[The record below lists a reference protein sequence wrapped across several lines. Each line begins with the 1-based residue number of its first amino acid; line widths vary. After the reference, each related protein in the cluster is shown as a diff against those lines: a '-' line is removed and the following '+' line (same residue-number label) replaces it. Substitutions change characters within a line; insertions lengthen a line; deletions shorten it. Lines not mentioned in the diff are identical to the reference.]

1 MMYQPVIAKNI
12 YCFRIEKF
20 SSIMTIDCCLTCDS
34 LAEESGNQEKN
45 ARVTPALF
53 WHKLEFGDEFSL
65 FCVKSEIHLQDASK
79 SSVAQKAP
87 PAITRN
93 LQEIYLLP
101 SCGIMATQERR
112 NNWQEI
118 ESKKVSVLHL
128 HLRKYNKCQSWCSP
142 SQSILSLPL
151 LLQPTKFYQMIKVEE
166 FRLCCLPPPFPARDW
181 VSPRLH
187 LLFDLWQPLQSS
199 SDHCRYR
206 RRLML
211 TRRYPTVFLKYFL
224 CHQKFLKFS
233 YNPEFS

>member
-1 MMYQPVIAKNI
+1 
-12 YCFRIEKF
+12 
-20 SSIMTIDCCLTCDS
+20 
-34 LAEESGNQEKN
+34 
-45 ARVTPALF
+45 
-53 WHKLEFGDEFSL
+53 
-65 FCVKSEIHLQDASK
+65 
-79 SSVAQKAP
+79 
-87 PAITRN
+87 
-93 LQEIYLLP
+93 
-101 SCGIMATQERR
+101 MAMQERR

-211 TRRYPTVFLKYFL
+211 TRRYPIVFLKNIFYVIKNFWNFPTIRSFFNKISRIRL
-224 CHQKFLKFS
+224 VRGLTCWIEKHDHRR
-233 YNPEFS
+233 